1 MRNPLFF
8 VLAWLCT
15 GLATLGVFLPVLPT
29 TPFLLLAAFLFA
41 KSSSKCHAWLCK
53 TRIYRAYVLP
63 FLEQGG
69 IPFGR
74 KIRILVISYAVMGIS
89 AFLVQRPL
97 VWGILGAVAL
107 FLLWLMLVR
116 IPTAGK
122 EEPLPI
128 NPQATSMDTDE
139 A

>member
-8 VLAWLCT
+8 VFAWICT
-15 GLATLGVFLPVLPT
+15 GLAALGVFLPVLPT

-41 KSSSKCHAWLCK
+41 RSSPKCHAWLCK
-53 TRIYRAYVLP
+53 TRIYRSYVLP

-69 IPFGR
+69 ISFKK
-74 KIRILVISYAVMGIS
+74 KIHILAVSFSVMGIS

-107 FLLWLMLVR
+107 FLLWLMIVR
-116 IPTAGK
+116 IPTVGK
-122 EEPLPI
+122 PQQQK
-128 NPQATSMDTDE
+128 PQASPVKTNDG
-139 A
+139 

>member
-1 MRNPLFF
+1 MRKPLFF
-8 VLAWLCT
+8 LLAWLCT

-69 IPFGR
+69 IPFKR
-74 KIRILVISYAVMGIS
+74 KIRILAVSYAVMGIS

-116 IPTAGK
+116 IPTVK
-122 EEPLPI
+122 EESLPI
-128 NPQATSMDTDE
+128 NSQPNQIDVE
-139 A
+139 EV